1 MASPRGTK
9 TRIDWWRLSQ
19 LFRSVAPDDGSQRAR
34 IRFMERS
41 TVLPVK
47 AVYFLVLIFYL
58 YFIEWPEMD
67 SDRVRWT
74 LLRTIQWF
82 FIFCLIVNVII
93 GVMLIRMEEFTTR
106 VLREVVF
113 SICLFD
119 ALLLAMMTEL
129 TGGFESFLF
138 WMFLGLQIR
147 NAISMPIATTQ
158 IVANLSV
165 SVIYLCAGAFDIV
178 VARSE
183 EELEN
188 ITGEPV
194 MLRALLLMLMTACG
208 YGLQVLID
216 KQRRMEDEE
225 DEFDRRQSQLQA
237 SGRLAAEIAHQVK
250 NPLGII
256 NNAAF
261 ALGQVMGEN
270 KTAKRQVGLIREEV
284 NRADQIITK
293 LMGYAQLVEGRLARL
308 NVNEALD
315 AAILKVFPKGSKF
328 GTRIRREYGIA
339 LPPLLAQPEHIS
351 EVFVN
356 VIQNAREVLCNNGE
370 IQIKTS
376 YEGDYR
382 FRVVIEDNGPGI
394 PADLLESVF
403 EPYHTTKERGTGL
416 GLAIVRHNTELYG
429 GTVEIESKLGKYTR
443 FNLLFPGRTAI
454 RLQSQ

>member
-1 MASPRGTK
+1 M
-9 TRIDWWRLSQ
+9 DWWRLSQ
-19 LFRSVAPDDGSQRAR
+19 LFRSIAPDDGSQRAR

-82 FIFCLIVNVII
+82 FIFCLIVNVIV

-188 ITGEPV
+188 ITAEPV
-194 MLRALLLMLMTACG
+194 MLRAMLLMLMTACG

-216 KQRRMEDEE
+216 KQRRMESEE

-261 ALGQVMGEN
+261 ALGQVMDEN
-270 KTAKRQVGLIREEV
+270 ETAKRQVGLIREEV

-308 NVNEALD
+308 NVNDALD
-315 AAILKVFPKGSKF
+315 AAIMQVFPKGSKF
-328 GTRIRREYGIA
+328 DTRIRREYGIA

-394 PADLLESVF
+394 PEDLLESVF

-429 GTVEIESKLGKYTR
+429 GTVEIESELGKYTR

>member
-1 MASPRGTK
+1 
-9 TRIDWWRLSQ
+9 
-19 LFRSVAPDDGSQRAR
+19 LFKSVAPDDGSQRAR
-34 IRFMERS
+34 IQFMERN

-58 YFIEWPEMD
+58 YIVEWPEMD

-82 FIFCLIVNVII
+82 FVFCLIVNVIV
-93 GVMLIRMEEFTTR
+93 GVMLIRMEEFSTR

-158 IVANLSV
+158 IVANLTV

-216 KQRRMEDEE
+216 KQRRMEAEE

-237 SGRLAAEIAHQVK
+237 SGRLAAEIAHQLK

-261 ALGQVMGEN
+261 ALGQETNEN
-270 KTAKRQVGLIREEV
+270 EAAKRHVGLIREEV

-293 LMGYAQLVEGRLARL
+293 LMGYAQLVEGRLSKL
-308 NVNEALD
+308 DVNETLD
-315 AAILKVFPKGSKF
+315 AAIMQVFPKGSKF
-328 GTRIRREYGIA
+328 DTRIRREYGIA
-339 LPPLLAQPEHIS
+339 LPPLLAQPEHIC

-356 VIQNAREVLCNNGE
+356 VIQNAREVLGNSGE
-370 IQIKTS
+370 IRIKTS
-376 YEGDYR
+376 YEGDYT
-382 FRVVIEDNGPGI
+382 FWVVIEDNGPGI
-394 PADLLESVF
+394 PPERLESVF
-403 EPYHTTKERGTGL
+403 EPYHTTKKNGTGL

-429 GTVEIESKLGKYTR
+429 GTVKIESELGKYTR

>member
-1 MASPRGTK
+1 M
-9 TRIDWWRLSQ
+9 DWWRLSQ
-19 LFRSVAPDDGSQRAR
+19 LFRSIAPDDGSQRAR

-82 FIFCLIVNVII
+82 FIFCLIVNVIV

-188 ITGEPV
+188 ITAEPV
-194 MLRALLLMLMTACG
+194 MLRAMLLMLMTACG

-225 DEFDRRQSQLQA
+225 NEFDRRQSQLQA

-261 ALGQVMGEN
+261 ALGQVIDEN
-270 KTAKRQVGLIREEV
+270 ETAKRQVGLIREEV

-315 AAILKVFPKGSKF
+315 AAILQVFPKGSKF
-328 GTRIRREYGIA
+328 DTRIRREYGIA

-403 EPYHTTKERGTGL
+403 EPYHTTKEKGTGL

-429 GTVEIESKLGKYTR
+429 GTVEIESELGKYTR